1 VAKSKPEKPDRDEQI
16 FRVLPR
22 QVGQTIAAALRDWLP
37 GQSWTQLRKLLE
49 SRRVMVSGNLCT
61 DVGRRLKLQDVVKVL
76 SHPMAAPPRDLD
88 VKVVYLDSQVIVVDK
103 PSGVTSTRHSEEQ
116 NWSPRRRQIQP
127 TLDEMLPAIIVKREG
142 RRGKGKPPP
151 VRAVHRLDRDTSG
164 LMVFAR
170 THSAEIH
177 LAQQFRQHT
186 TGRRYLAIALGDVKE
201 QTIETR
207 LVRDRGDGRRGSTPL
222 ANAGKKS
229 TTHFK
234 PVEKLGGYTLVECR
248 PETGRTHQIR
258 IHLSEAGHP
267 LCGEKVYLQPLF
279 RPAIKDESGAPRL
292 CLCAVELE
300 FQHPVT
306 LERLQFEIPLAKDLE
321 EFRKRLKKSPKVE
334 TN

>member
-1 VAKSKPEKPDRDEQI
+1 VSKSKPNDEKI
-16 FRVLPR
+16 YRVLPK
-22 QVGQTIAAALRDWLP
+22 QVGRTIAAALRDWLP
-37 GQSWTQLRKLLE
+37 GQSWTQLKKLLE

-76 SHPMAAPPRDLD
+76 PHSIAAPPQEKD
-88 VKVVYLDSQVIVVDK
+88 VKIVHLDSQVVVVDK

-116 NWSPRRRQIQP
+116 NWSPRRRQVQP
-127 TLDEMLPAIIVKREG
+127 TLDEMLPAIIAKREG
-142 RRGKGKPPP
+142 RRGQGKPRP

-170 THSAEIH
+170 TPSAEKH

-186 TGRRYLAIALGDVKE
+186 TQRRYLAIVLGDVLE
-201 QTIETR
+201 RTIESR

-229 TTHFK
+229 ITHVK
-234 PVEKLGGYTLVECR
+234 PLEKLGDYTLVECR

-267 LCGEKVYLQPLF
+267 LCGDKVYLQPLF
-279 RPAIKDESGAPRL
+279 RPPIEDRSGAPRL
-292 CLCAVELE
+292 ALCAVELE
-300 FQHPVT
+300 FQHPLT
-306 LERLQFEIPLAKDLE
+306 GERLHFEIPLAKDLM
-321 EFRKRLKKSPKVE
+321 EFMKRLVKK
-334 TN
+334 